1 MVTLEEFQKLMHLSE
16 DEEINKL
23 LAKVIYEE
31 LDDRNFFTLPASINH
46 HGNKD
51 GELFNHSLC
60 VMNELVNLTEKLDL
74 QWELERSPYV
84 VGMLHD
90 LCKTELYVPDGN
102 GGFKYNNESFMT
114 GHGDLSVLLSS
125 NIGVL
130 LTEEEI
136 ACIRWHMGA
145 FDDSKNWNKYNLAIQ
160 KYPNVLYTHTA
171 DMIAS
176 QIKNV

>member
-1 MVTLEEFQKLMHLSE
+1 
-16 DEEINKL
+16 
-23 LAKVIYEE
+23 
-31 LDDRNFFTLPASINH
+31 
-46 HGNKD
+46 
-51 GELFNHSLC
+51 
-60 VMNELVNLTEKLDL
+60 
-74 QWELERSPYV
+74 
-84 VGMLHD
+84 
-90 LCKTELYVPDGN
+90 
-102 GGFKYNNESFMT
+102 MT
-114 GHGDLSVLLSS
+114 GHGDLSVLLSA
-125 NIGVL
+125 NIGVI